1 MSPAAL
7 LRFLK
12 SRRCAMPHAILL
24 ITSFCAGLGVLG
36 IHQYQSLTLSDLL
49 NPSIE
54 WLVYWIACASVWYAS
69 WLIWSIFLTRF
80 IKSDTEAALRGDAI
94 GYVPL
99 ALILGVWIKHMGLP
113 ASLFVIPAIAGFLAW
128 KLRSVLSVLGSSQAT
143 NARCTIVLGAGMM
156 VFASAFSYYGALR
169 FLAFRSFADFG
180 LFVQQV
186 WNFSNFDYFFL
197 SGMGWLPFGNHFS
210 PIIFL
215 LAPFYWIWENP
226 IAIILIQ
233 NVVLALGALPLY
245 WLARDRYHLPV
256 YGLAIGLCYLLYPA
270 LQLPAIG
277 DFHESLLVATPVL
290 FAFYYLQRQSY
301 YSAWVFIVLVL
312 MCKED
317 TPFIVFML
325 GAYALMIQKDH
336 RQGGA
341 IMGFAVLWFV
351 VGVGVVMPMSQGGE
365 NWYLQFLPST
375 GAVGAEAPSMLDRAG
390 SLFTHVFSAKHLL
403 LLMQL
408 LIPLGALSL
417 LAPAEIFIGIPTFL
431 ELVLYTGPPFGLV
444 GTLKTWHVVALV
456 PAFFIA
462 AVFAIE
468 KVSRSRFFCALQGN
482 TTPGFLCLTFLLISG
497 VGATL
502 SYGAIPL
509 IVRSNSNTDVT
520 AHDRI
525 GHEVVATIPPDVSVA
540 TTSPLSAHL
549 AHRRELYML
558 PLPFAAG
565 AWMGDDALR
574 PRVVDYVIVDTS
586 STALAEMTT
595 GQDVTFL
602 ETVREIG
609 QDEGYTSVSA
619 RDGFVVYRRTDLVFP

>member
-12 SRRCAMPHAILL
+12 SGRCAISHAILL
-24 ITSFCAGLGVLG
+24 TTSFFAGLGVLG
-36 IHQYQSLTLSDLL
+36 IHQYQTLTLDDLF
-49 NPSIE
+49 NPSIQ
-54 WLVYWIACASVWYAS
+54 WIGYWIACASVWYTS
-69 WLIWSIFLTRF
+69 WLIWNISLSRFL
-80 IKSDTEAALRGDAI
+80 KSDTESALRGDAV

-113 ASLFVIPAIAGFLAW
+113 ASLFVIPAVAGFLAW
-128 KLRSVLSVLGSSQAT
+128 KLRSVLTVLGSSLAT
-143 NARCTIVLGAGMM
+143 NARCTIVLGAGMT
-156 VFASAFSYYGALR
+156 VFACAFSYYGALR

-186 WNFSNFDYFFL
+186 WNFSNFDYFFR

-210 PIIFL
+210 PIILL

-226 IAIILIQ
+226 ITIILIQ

-245 WLARDRYHLPV
+245 WLARDRYHLPI
-256 YGLAIGLCYLLYPA
+256 YGLAIGLCYLMYPA
-270 LQLPAIG
+270 LQLPAMG

-290 FAFYYLQRQSY
+290 FAFYYLQRKSY
-301 YSAWVFIVLVL
+301 HSAWGFILLVL

-325 GAYALMIQKDH
+325 GAYALVIQKDH
-336 RQGGA
+336 RQGLS
-341 IMGFAVLWFV
+341 IMGGAVLWFV
-351 VGVGVVMPMSQGGE
+351 VSVGVIMPMSQGTE

-375 GAVGAEAPSMLDRAG
+375 GAGGTDAVTMMDRAR
-390 SLFTHVFSAKHLL
+390 SLVAHVFSAEHFVP
-403 LLMQL
+403 LMQL
-408 LIPLGALSL
+408 LVPLGALSL
-417 LAPAEIFIGIPTFL
+417 LAPAEILIGVPTFL
-431 ELVLYTGPPFGLV
+431 ELALYTGPPFGLV

-462 AVFAIE
+462 TVFAIG
-468 KVSRSRFFCALQGN
+468 KVSRSRFFSALQDN
-482 TTPGFLCLTFLLISG
+482 RTPGFLCLTYLLICG

-502 SYGAIPL
+502 SYGAFPL
-509 IVRSNSNTDVT
+509 LPRSSSDIDVT
-520 AHDRI
+520 THDRI

-558 PLPFAAG
+558 P
-565 AWMGDDALR
+565 
-574 PRVVDYVIVDTS
+574 
-586 STALAEMTT
+586 
-595 GQDVTFL
+595 
-602 ETVREIG
+602 
-609 QDEGYTSVSA
+609 
-619 RDGFVVYRRTDLVFP
+619 

>member
-1 MSPAAL
+1 M
-7 LRFLK
+7 
-12 SRRCAMPHAILL
+12 
-24 ITSFCAGLGVLG
+24 LG
-36 IHQYQSLTLSDLL
+36 IHQYQTLTLDDLFS
-49 NPSIE
+49 PSIQ
-54 WLVYWIACASVWYAS
+54 WFGYWIACAFVWYTS
-69 WLIWSIFLTRF
+69 WLIWNISLSHFF
-80 IKSDTEAALRGDAI
+80 KSDTETALRGDVL

-99 ALILGVWIKHMGLP
+99 ALILGVWIKHIGLP
-113 ASLFVIPAIAGFLAW
+113 ASLIVIPAIAGFLAW
-128 KLRSVLSVLGSSQAT
+128 KLRSVIGVLGSSWAS
-143 NARCTIVLGAGMM
+143 NARCTLVLGAGMLAFTS
-156 VFASAFSYYGALR
+156 VFSFYGALR
-169 FLAFRSFADFG
+169 YLAFRSFADFG

-186 WNFSNFDYFFL
+186 WNFSKFDYFFL

-226 IAIILIQ
+226 ITIIVIQ
-233 NVVLALGALPLY
+233 NVVMALGALPLY
-245 WLARDRYHLPV
+245 WLARDRYHLPI

-301 YSAWVFIVLVL
+301 FSAWIFILLVL

-325 GAYALMIQKDH
+325 GAYALIIQKDN
-336 RQGGA
+336 RQGLF

-351 VGVGVVMPMSQGGE
+351 VGVGVIMPMSQGGD

-375 GAVGAEAPSMLDRAG
+375 GAGGAEAVSLLDRAG
-390 SLFTHVFSAKHLL
+390 SLATHVFSAKHLL

-408 LIPLGALSL
+408 LIPLGAIAL
-417 LAPAEIFIGIPTFL
+417 LAPVEILIGAPTL
-431 ELVLYTGPPFGLV
+431 MELVLYTGPPFGLV
-444 GTLKTWHVVALV
+444 GTLKTWHIVALV

-468 KVSRSRFFCALQGN
+468 KVTSSRFFCALHGN
-482 TTPGFLCLTFLLISG
+482 TTPGFLCLTFLLISS

-502 SYGAIPL
+502 SYGAFPL
-509 IVRSNSNTDVT
+509 LLRSNSDIDVT
-520 AHDRI
+520 PHDRI
-525 GHEVVATIPPDVSVA
+525 GHEVVTTIPPDVSVA

-558 PLPFAAG
+558 PLPFEPG

-574 PRVVDYVIVDTS
+574 PRVVDYVVVDTS
-586 STALAEMTT
+586 STALAEMTA
-595 GQDVTFL
+595 GQDVSFL
-602 ETVREIG
+602 STVREIG
-609 QDEGYTSVSA
+609 QDEGYTSVTA
-619 RDGFVVYRRTDLVFP
+619 RDGFVVYRRTGLVIP